1 MAFEKIKDDE
11 RESLEKL
18 LYKSI
23 IEEYR
28 KNKISEEYYQYEVVL
43 QKTKFLTDLTDQEL
57 KDTVRLAID
66 VMEEL
71 KEINN
76 NGLSEEKF
84 ETYLKE
90 VGADSGK
97 GWEVMQVLKMWG
109 FLATEQMTE
118 IIAEVDKA
126 QRVGGAWAMLIAN
139 PQLHSAVL
147 SVYKIIVDAF
157 DNQKLYYHSAD
168 FLIRAMMNMHGQ
180 ACDED

>member
-1 MAFEKIKDDE
+1 MAFEKIEDDE

-28 KNKISEEYYQYEVVL
+28 KNKISEGYYQYEVVL

-66 VMEEL
+66 MMEEL
-71 KEINN
+71 KNINN
-76 NGLSEEKF
+76 NGLSKEKF
-84 ETYLKE
+84 EKDLKE

-97 GWEVMQVLKMWG
+97 RWELMQVLNIWQI
-109 FLATEQMTE
+109 FATEQIQK
-118 IIAEVDKA
+118 IIVEVDKA

-139 PQLHSAVL
+139 PKLKSAIL
-147 SVYKIIVDAF
+147 SVYQLIVDDF
-157 DNQKLYYHSAD
+157 GDQKLYYHSTD